1 MSFFCIYNILD
12 KTIYID
18 DMNNLQM
25 SIDDKILL
33 GKKRLMM
40 N

>member
-1 MSFFCIYNILD
+1 MIYVNN
-12 KTIYID
+12 
-18 DMNNLQM
+18 MNNLQM

>member
-1 MSFFCIYNILD
+1 MFFCIYNILD
-12 KTIYID
+12 KMMYID